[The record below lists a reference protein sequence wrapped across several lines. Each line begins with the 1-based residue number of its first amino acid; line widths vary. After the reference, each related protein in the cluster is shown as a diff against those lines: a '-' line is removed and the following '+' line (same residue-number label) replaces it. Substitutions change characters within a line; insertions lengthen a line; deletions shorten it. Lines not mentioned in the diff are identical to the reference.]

1 MPNLK
6 MVLSIVIGAVIGSII
21 GSAGTLILS
30 RQMFSRIAINPESLR
45 ALIPSERE
53 RAEGATVILDEV
65 YDHLVMM
72 TAPRTGAVRVATKD
86 ATLTG
91 FSVTKDGLILV
102 PGIVKDVSRLV
113 GASFDRRPF
122 QLKIAPVSTGARPFF
137 SIPMTLLQ
145 QYRKDGHDVA
155 LKPITFVPFEKVEE
169 GQLVVSFNERG
180 LPQFHHILENFYRVN
195 SYEAR
200 SSDMV
205 PSMIALDTVLPA
217 GVPVFDAAGKG
228 LVGIAGDDKLLVP
241 AEAIGIFLQR
251 YLEKERQYAPALG
264 ITFLDLNNFVS
275 LTDERQTLGLL
286 ITASGKG
293 SAVAVNSAAAS
304 AGLTEG
310 DILTMFDGQ
319 RLEGTLPFELMLQ
332 RYLPGTEVEI
342 EFMRA
347 GVTQKVKV
355 VLASKK

>member
-1 MPNLK
+1 MSNLR
-6 MVLSIVIGAVIGSII
+6 MSSLIVLVIIIGSIAAS
-21 GSAGTLILS
+21 GVTLILS
-30 RQMFSRIAINPESLR
+30 RRMFSHIAINPESLR

-53 RAEGATVILDEV
+53 RATGATVSLGEV

-72 TAPRTGAVRVATKD
+72 TVPRSLAVRVAITD
-86 ATLTG
+86 ATRTG

-122 QLKIAPVSTGARPFF
+122 QLKIAPPRITIKPF
-137 SIPMTLLQ
+137 SSMPITLLQ
-145 QYRKDGHDVA
+145 AYRSDRHDVA
-155 LKPITFVPFEKVEE
+155 LKPIPFVPFETVES

-180 LPQFHHILENFYRVN
+180 LPQFNHVVKNFHRTN
-195 SYEAR
+195 PYEAR
-200 SSDMV
+200 SSDTV
-205 PSMIALDTVLPA
+205 PSMIALDAVLSA

-228 LVGIAGDDKLLVP
+228 LVGIVGDDTLLVP
-241 AEAIGIFLQR
+241 AEAISIFLER
-251 YLEKERQYAPALG
+251 YLEKGPQDAPSLG
-264 ITFLDLNNFVS
+264 ITFLDLSQFVP
-275 LTDERQTLGLL
+275 LADERQTRGLL
-286 ITASGKG
+286 ITSSGK
-293 SAVAVNSAAAS
+293 SPAVAVNSAAAS
-304 AGLTEG
+304 AGLREG

-342 EFMRA
+342 EFVRA

-355 VLASKK
+355 VLGGKK